1 MGKGRGNLQQK
12 IVSAFQT
19 QLIDLGDWRANLE
32 GLSFCSLND
41 QEAAVL
47 EEPFSE
53 EEIVGALKD
62 LNGEKAPG
70 HDGFTGAFWQFSWDF
85 VKGEVLEEFKDFY
98 ETSRFVRSL
107 NSNFIVWVPKKMGA
121 EDFKDFRPVSL
132 VGSLYKLIAKA
143 LANRLKKI
151 MGRLVN
157 KAQNAFVEGRQI
169 LDAPLIANEVIDS
182 MLRKGKKYP
191 LQIGHRKSLQP
202 DQLEFSTY
210 DSPKNGV
217 W

>member
-1 MGKGRGNLQQK
+1 MRFNRVWVKEEENLQQK

-19 QLIDLGDWRANLE
+19 LLIDLGDWR

-47 EEPFSE
+47 EKPFSE

-62 LNGEKAPG
+62 LNDEKALG

-85 VKGEVLEEFKDFY
+85 VKGEVLEEFNDLY
-98 ETSRFVRSL
+98 EIGRFVRSL
-107 NSNFIVWVPKKMGA
+107 NSTFIVRVPKKGRA
-121 EDFKDFRPVSL
+121 EDFKDFRPISL
-132 VGSLYKLIAKA
+132 VGSLYKLIAKV
-143 LANRLKKI
+143 LAKRLKKI
-151 MGRLVN
+151 MGGLVN

-182 MLRKGKKYP
+182 MLRERRGYP
-191 LQIGHRKSLQP
+191 LQIGHRKTL
-202 DQLEFSTY
+202 
-210 DSPKNGV
+210 
-217 W
+217 